1 MPIDFQDWQNTMML
15 HAFQEQLIVAQGTIP
30 NNRRKT
36 GNGGQET
43 TRQASSQ
50 LNFGG
55 LITSKMSAM
64 VDLQHSG
71 GEGFCEPFYVLV
83 AEKTS
88 REETKM
94 HMWRLELCS
103 EGGNNEHEN
112 DDARYVMLSLDRIP
126 MIENGQK

>member
-1 MPIDFQDWQNTMML
+1 MPNNFQDWQNTMML

-36 GNGGQET
+36 GNGGGQET
-43 TRQASSQ
+43 TRQQATSQ

-103 EGGNNEHEN
+103 EGGNNENEN
-112 DDARYVMLSLDRIP
+112 DDARYAMLCHVDRIP
-126 MIENGQK
+126 HN